1 MFFNFIGLTLFFGIG
16 ILVANGAKIVANKG
30 KKSKGTILLMAMELL
45 LLGIFL
51 FVTLPS
57 KNLSTVLWINL
68 IGAVIA
74 SGVLLSTRLAS
85 KVEVLGIQKG
95 RKEVGKNTNKT
106 ANKDW
111 SGKILGVAVLAE
123 PNHFIPKSIA
133 TSVLVL
139 FGLIFSVITRQL
151 QKRLER
157 QKKHGKESSK
167 TAAMRTIFLSA
178 AVLSFLCAVGLFL
191 LF

>member
-30 KKSKGTILLMAMELL
+30 KKSKGTILLMAIELL

-85 KVEVLGIQKG
+85 KVEVPGIQKG

-106 ANKDW
+106 VNKDW
-111 SGKILGVAVLAE
+111 SGKILGVAVLAMILLTIVSLSLIHISE
-123 PNHFIPKSIA
+123 P
-133 TSVLVL
+133 
-139 FGLIFSVITRQL
+139 TRP
-151 QKRLER
+151 
-157 QKKHGKESSK
+157 
-167 TAAMRTIFLSA
+167 
-178 AVLSFLCAVGLFL
+178 
-191 LF
+191 

>member
-1 MFFNFIGLTLFFGIG
+1 
-16 ILVANGAKIVANKG
+16 
-30 KKSKGTILLMAMELL
+30 MAIELL

-85 KVEVLGIQKG
+85 KVEVPGIQKG

-106 ANKDW
+106 VNKDW
-111 SGKILGVAVLAE
+111 SGKILGVAVLAM
-123 PNHFIPKSIA
+123 ILLTIVS
-133 TSVLVL
+133 S
-139 FGLIFSVITRQL
+139 ITRISSIDEIYQTIPL
-151 QKRLER
+151 KR
-157 QKKHGKESSK
+157 KKKLK
-167 TAAMRTIFLSA
+167 F
-178 AVLSFLCAVGLFL
+178 
-191 LF
+191 